1 MRPAAILYNRSN
13 VRKERPVTLDE
24 TRFSHITVTPDEDD
38 DVVIHAGTPAT
49 PCGGA
54 PDAACG
60 RDGSTASGEAA
71 RDSSV
76 QRDSQGSDPSPGDA
90 FRETTIEDL
99 EPSPMPAMQKA
110 VIAVAVVLFA
120 IAVAYLVTH

>member
-1 MRPAAILYNRSN
+1 M
-13 VRKERPVTLDE
+13 TLDE
-24 TRFSHITVTPDEDD
+24 TRFSHITVTPDDED
-38 DVVIHAGTPAT
+38 DVVIHAGAPA
-49 PCGGA
+49 A
-54 PDAACG
+54 P
-60 RDGSTASGEAA
+60 SGDEAA
-71 RDSSV
+71 AEAAAGAAPERPSQEDAKERGTSRDE
-76 QRDSQGSDPSPGDA
+76 A

>member
-1 MRPAAILYNRSN
+1 MA
-13 VRKERPVTLDE
+13 LDE
-24 TRFSHITVTPDEDD
+24 TKFSHITVTPDDED
-38 DVVIHAGTPAT
+38 DVVIHAGAPA
-49 PCGGA
+49 A
-54 PDAACG
+54 PSG
-60 RDGSTASGEAA
+60 DGSAA
-71 RDSSV
+71 GAAPERPSQEDAKERGTSRDE
-76 QRDSQGSDPSPGDA
+76 A

>member
-13 VRKERPVTLDE
+13 ARKECPVALDE
-24 TRFSHITVTPDEDD
+24 TRFSHITVTPDDED
-38 DVVIHAGTPAT
+38 DVVIHAGAPA
-49 PCGGA
+49 A
-54 PDAACG
+54 PSGDEAA
-60 RDGSTASGEAA
+60 GEAA
-71 RDSSV
+71 AERPSQEDAKERGTYRDE
-76 QRDSQGSDPSPGDA
+76 A